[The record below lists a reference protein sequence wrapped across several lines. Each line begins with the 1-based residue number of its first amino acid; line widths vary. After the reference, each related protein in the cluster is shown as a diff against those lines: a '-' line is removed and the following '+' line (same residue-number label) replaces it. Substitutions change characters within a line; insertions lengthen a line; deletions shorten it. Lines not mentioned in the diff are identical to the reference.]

1 MKRLNLL
8 ILIMLG
14 MSLLS
19 AASFSQAQ
27 ECSISIYTDKPLY
40 GPSDRVYI
48 YGMLDTQCENASNA
62 DVAVEV
68 IAPNRN
74 RIFIDQVRTG
84 MNGQFSTSFVMPSS
98 MPTGTYTTV
107 VSSKGTSGTKTFECG
122 TSPDTIILGTGKTRY
137 IKSETVHISGML
149 VKEGAA
155 ARDEMVAIIVKDKAG
170 NIVYVSQPNTD
181 SFGAFSETFRT
192 TPSMQTGECT
202 VYAAHEYLITESVF
216 YVYPNIIIN
225 ELMFHPS
232 GGDAAAEFIELYNPY
247 DEDADISGW
256 YIKSSTGAVNA
267 LAGEDPVL
275 AGGSFAVI
283 TSDMTAVPVPGSA
296 LHLKAGASILGSL
309 PDTGATITLFDDNDS
324 MIDSFTYRST
334 YGSDRDASGVIDSD
348 GEGSSL
354 ERISPY
360 VLTNYY
366 ANWDS
371 GIGAATPGAHNTI
384 YTGYANANISLLF
397 ADIPR
402 YVMAQTTIELNARVK
417 NSAAMY
423 DLVNIA
429 CTSGSTQVASKPI
442 LLDPLAYRERTIE
455 FTTEA
460 GDLLLNITA
469 ESAGDQ
475 SADDNR
481 KEGIITVFPPIMN
494 DSEVIELYTARMLIP
509 PIVPRGSTFHVISV
523 LANEYD
529 GPVTDISVTLALP
542 QAGGFQA
549 SAPLTKTVPII
560 AANSVDISA
569 IYEIHALADTPDE
582 LLGKRTFSL
591 YSQGTVHGEETHDA
605 SSGAVEIINH
615 SSPVLSLDLAVQK
628 EADAGE
634 TVHLIGAAFNTGTE
648 PGKNIILTIEAEG
661 LEVLSEKAV
670 VINELSPS
678 SFEMYSF
685 DVMAEDG
692 GDYEIILEIRDQE
705 ENSYTLERTLHVK
718 DSGEETSGADK
729 STTTGSTSGDSS
741 DNMGS
746 SPQNAAPEESGEN
759 DAQVPDDSADE
770 ASYTFEE
777 DDDAGTGS
785 TEAQDI
791 EPEPEKKA
799 PTGRVFWYH
808 VIPRIALAILAVL
821 LITALLLKPKDVLSE

>member
-1 MKRLNLL
+1 
-8 ILIMLG
+8 MLG
-14 MSLLS
+14 MSLL
-19 AASFSQAQ
+19 AGASFSEGQD
-27 ECSISIYTDKPLY
+27 CLMSVYTDRPFY
-40 GPSDRVYI
+40 SHSERVYI
-48 YGMLDTQCENASNA
+48 YGMVSDSCENAVNA

-74 RIFIDQVRTG
+74 KVFVDQVRTG
-84 MNGQFSTSFVMPSS
+84 MGGQFSTSFVMPGS
-98 MPTGTYTTV
+98 MAFGTYTIAT
-107 VSSKGTSGTKTFECG
+107 SNRDTSGTRMFEFG
-122 TSPDTIILGTGKTRY
+122 SSPDTIILGTGKTRY

-149 VKEGAA
+149 IKEGAA
-155 ARDEMVAIIVKDKAG
+155 APDELVAIIVRDKAG
-170 NIVYVSQPNTD
+170 NIIYLSEADTD
-181 SFGAFSETFRT
+181 SFGAFTETFRT
-192 TPSMQTGECT
+192 TPSMQAGECT
-202 VYAAHEYLITESVF
+202 VYAAHEYLISESVF

-232 GGDAAAEFIELYNPY
+232 GDNAAAEFIELYNPY
-247 DEDADISGW
+247 DEDADMSGW

-283 TSDMTAVPVPGSA
+283 TGSETAVPVPQSA
-296 LHLKAGASILGSL
+296 LHLVTGAATILGGL
-309 PDTGATITLFDDNDS
+309 PNTGATITLFDDNDN

-334 YGSDRDASGVIDSD
+334 YGSDRDASSVIDSD

-354 ERISPY
+354 ERINPY

-371 GIGAATPGAHNTI
+371 GIGASTPGAHNTV

-402 YVMAQTTIELNARVK
+402 YVMAQRTIEVSARVK
-417 NSAAMY
+417 NSATMY

-469 ESAGDQ
+469 ESAGGLG
-475 SADDNR
+475 ADDNR
-481 KEGIITVFPPIMN
+481 KEGIITVFPPVMN
-494 DSEVIELYTARMLIP
+494 DSEIIELYTARMLIP
-509 PIVPRGSTFHVISV
+509 PIVPRGSIFQVISV

-529 GPVTDISVTLALP
+529 DPITDINVTLALP

-549 SAPLTKTVPII
+549 SAPLTRTVPVI
-560 AANSVDISA
+560 AGNSHDISA
-569 IYEIHALADTPDE
+569 IYEIQALAGTPNE

-591 YSQGTVHGEETHDA
+591 YSQGTVQGEETHDA
-605 SSGAVEIINH
+605 SSGALEIINH
-615 SSPVLSLDLAVQK
+615 SSPVLSLDLTLPGV
-628 EADAGE
+628 ADAGE

-648 PGKNIILTIEAEG
+648 SGKNIILTIEAEG
-661 LEVLSEKAV
+661 LELLSEKAV
-670 VINELSPS
+670 VINELTPS
-678 SFEMYSF
+678 SFELYSF
-685 DVMAEDG
+685 DVMAEHG
-692 GDYEIILEIRDQE
+692 GDYEVVLEIRDQE
-705 ENSYTLERTLHVK
+705 GNSYTLERTLHVK
-718 DSGEETSGADK
+718 DNEEETSG
-729 STTTGSTSGDSS
+729 SGENTGTGSTSGDSS

-746 SPQNAAPEESGEN
+746 SAQNAAPKESGKN
-759 DAQVPDDSADE
+759 DAQVPGDAAHEDKDT
-770 ASYTFEE
+770 YTFEE

-785 TEAQDI
+785 TEAQDT
-791 EPEPEKKA
+791 EPEPEKKT
-799 PTGRVFWYH
+799 PTGRVLWYH
-808 VIPRIALAILAVL
+808 VIPRITLAILAVL
-821 LITALLLKPKDVLSE
+821 LITALLLKPKDVLNE

>member
-1 MKRLNLL
+1 MKKRLL

-14 MSLLS
+14 MSLL
-19 AASFSQAQ
+19 AGASFSEGQD
-27 ECSISIYTDKPLY
+27 CLMSVYTDRPFY
-40 GPSDRVYI
+40 SHSERVYI
-48 YGMLDTQCENASNA
+48 YGMVSDSCENAVNA

-74 RIFIDQVRTG
+74 KVFVDQVRTG
-84 MNGQFSTSFVMPSS
+84 MGGQFSTSFVMPGS
-98 MPTGTYTTV
+98 MAFGTYTIAA
-107 VSSKGTSGTKTFECG
+107 SNRDTSGTRMFEFG
-122 TSPDTIILGTGKTRY
+122 SSPDTIILSTGKTRY

-149 VKEGAA
+149 IKEGAA
-155 ARDEMVAIIVKDKAG
+155 APDELVAIIVRDKAG
-170 NIVYVSQPNTD
+170 NIVYVSEANTD
-181 SFGAFSETFRT
+181 SSGAFSETFRT
-192 TPSMQTGECT
+192 TPSMQAGECT

-256 YIKSSTGAVNA
+256 YIKSSTGAVNV
-267 LAGEDPVL
+267 LAGGDAVL

-283 TSDMTAVPVPGSA
+283 TGIETAVPVPQSA
-296 LHLKAGASILGSL
+296 LHLVTGAATILGSL
-309 PDTGATITLFDDNDS
+309 PDTGATITLFDDNDN
-324 MIDSFTYRST
+324 MIDTFTYRST
-334 YGSDRDASGVIDSD
+334 YGSDRDASSVIDSD

-354 ERISPY
+354 ERINPY

-371 GIGAATPGAHNTI
+371 SIGAPTPGAHNTV

-402 YVMAQTTIELNARVK
+402 YVMAQRTIEVNARVK

-429 CTSGSTQVASKPI
+429 CTSGSTPVASKPV
-442 LLDPLAYRERTIE
+442 LLDPLAWGERTIE
-455 FTTEA
+455 FTRDA

-469 ESAGDQ
+469 ESAGGLG
-475 SADDNR
+475 ADDNR
-481 KEGIITVFPPIMN
+481 KEGIITVFPPVMN
-494 DSEVIELYTARMLIP
+494 DSEIIELYTARMLIP
-509 PIVPRGSTFHVISV
+509 PIVPRGSIFQVISV

-529 GPVTDISVTLALP
+529 DPITDINVTLALP

-549 SAPLTKTVPII
+549 SAPLTRTVPVI
-560 AANSVDISA
+560 AGNSVDISA
-569 IYEIHALADTPDE
+569 IYEIQALADTPNE

-605 SSGAVEIINH
+605 SSGALEIINH
-615 SSPVLSLDLAVQK
+615 SSPVLSLDLTLPRA
-628 EADAGE
+628 ADAGK
-634 TVHLIGAAFNTGTE
+634 TVHIMGAAFNTGTE
-648 PGKNIILTIEAEG
+648 SGKNIILTIEAEG
-661 LEVLSEKAV
+661 LELLSEKAV
-670 VINELSPS
+670 VINELTPS
-678 SFEMYSF
+678 SFELYSF

-692 GDYEIILEIRDQE
+692 GDYEIVLEIRDQE
-705 ENSYTLERTLHVK
+705 GNSYTLERTLHVK
-718 DSGEETSGADK
+718 DNEEETSG
-729 STTTGSTSGDSS
+729 SGENTGTGSTSGDSS

-746 SPQNAAPEESGEN
+746 STQNAAPKESGKN
-759 DAQVPDDSADE
+759 DAQVPGDAEDKDT
-770 ASYTFEE
+770 YTFEE

-791 EPEPEKKA
+791 EPEPEEKA
-799 PTGRVFWYH
+799 PTGRVVWH
-808 VIPRIALAILAVL
+808 HIIPRVAAAILAVL
-821 LITALLLKPKDVLSE
+821 LVIVLMLKPKEISGG